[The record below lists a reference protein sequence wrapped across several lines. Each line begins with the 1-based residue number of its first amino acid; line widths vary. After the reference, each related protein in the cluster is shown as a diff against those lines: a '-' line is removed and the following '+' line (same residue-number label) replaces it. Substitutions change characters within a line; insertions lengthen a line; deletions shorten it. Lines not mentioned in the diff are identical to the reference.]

1 MTTTATT
8 LASVSEV
15 RSGNVHGAAD
25 VAPVST
31 HSSIP
36 ADAAG
41 ASEVFYLVPIKRS
54 WVYIYSITHL
64 NEAIIK

>member
-15 RSGNVHGAAD
+15 RSGNVQGAAD

-36 ADAAG
+36 ADEAG
-41 ASEVFYLVPIKRS
+41 AFEVFYRVPIKQS
-54 WVYIYSITHL
+54 WMYIYSITHL
-64 NEAIIK
+64 NGAIIK